1 MVKSTQN
8 SISDI
13 HQTCHTHCEKISS
26 ETDKSMCKIKCDTF
40 FQLPAHCSQ
49 ISEKFKASVSNIL
62 NESEELL
69 HMADKICALED
80 MMYF

>member
-1 MVKSTQN
+1 
-8 SISDI
+8 
-13 HQTCHTHCEKISS
+13 
-26 ETDKSMCKIKCDTF
+26 MCKIKCDTF
-40 FQLPAHCSQ
+40 FQLPAHRSQ